1 MLYNN
6 NYYHLKQIILINKM
20 EGLSIKSCFIFNS
33 KLKSPK
39 KKPSDDEAQD
49 AKLLYYYPKNEE
61 LLVKRSNIGIIEG
74 TLSFMESFEK
84 TNTQFLLTELNK
96 FYFVTNNYEND
107 FSIVFILEKGSPMFS
122 YYQSIATKKKWLKKI
137 IDNFYNMFSL
147 FHHSFTKF
155 FLSDETP
162 EIRVELPEKK
172 MKKIE
177 DFTLNFIEYFS
188 QMRLPFIDNVVYF
201 PLQEQLQANIL
212 LGVQRLNEKIPDMAM
227 SSIIYKGHIIHNQ
240 LPLECF
246 SLLYNM
252 FYSSFDFNP
261 KYNNFKSPPE
271 MVIHSISQ
279 DAVLS
284 QEKKGDKSGDTFF
297 EDENEVSPFRKM
309 FGLGTSMSDYI
320 IGIKKG
326 KANNYNMFIPL
337 VHVRQL
343 DENFKLLAYYYNGML
358 IFIFLNEKFNIP
370 HRLSTTLTKVE
381 KWVERYF
388 KENFDY
394 LEKIYRVKMTQPDSI
409 TYAYCNNANRSL
421 KLSGLFL
428 NKKNKSLDEAKFEL
442 LQKVMLMNSEVQ
454 MTSLTKYKGYYIYYI
469 NSCERNVVMVYND
482 SLSLPQLK
490 KLIEENKG
498 QLFEYIYM
506 I

>member
-1 MLYNN
+1 
-6 NYYHLKQIILINKM
+6 M

-33 KLKSPK
+33 NLKSPK

-84 TNTQFLLTELNK
+84 TNTKFLLTELNK

-137 IDNFYNMFSL
+137 VDSFYNLFSF

-162 EIRVELPEKK
+162 EIRIELPEKK

-177 DFTLNFIEYFS
+177 DFTMNFIEYIS

-252 FYSSFDFNP
+252 FYSSFDFSP
-261 KYNNFKSPPE
+261 KYNSFKSPPE

-279 DAVLS
+279 EAVLN
-284 QEKKGDKSGDTFF
+284 QKKK
-297 EDENEVSPFRKM
+297 E
-309 FGLGTSMSDYI
+309 I
-320 IGIKKG
+320 
-326 KANNYNMFIPL
+326 
-337 VHVRQL
+337 
-343 DENFKLLAYYYNGML
+343 
-358 IFIFLNEKFNIP
+358 
-370 HRLSTTLTKVE
+370 KVE
-381 KWVERYF
+381 T
-388 KENFDY
+388 NFSKMKAKY
-394 LEKIYRVKMTQPDSI
+394 LLLEKRLALEP
-409 TYAYCNNANRSL
+409 A
-421 KLSGLFL
+421 
-428 NKKNKSLDEAKFEL
+428 
-442 LQKVMLMNSEVQ
+442 
-454 MTSLTKYKGYYIYYI
+454 
-469 NSCERNVVMVYND
+469 
-482 SLSLPQLK
+482 
-490 KLIEENKG
+490 
-498 QLFEYIYM
+498 
-506 I
+506 